1 MSTPRIHGIPN
12 CDQVRQARRW
22 LIAHQVGFEFVDI
35 RSAPPLRD
43 QLLAWLK
50 HIPHDSLLNRRGLT
64 WRRLPETV
72 RQGVVD
78 QTSALELMLEHPL
91 LLKRPILEWD
101 EQLAVGFSE
110 PLYESI
116 LLCRPS
122 TPEPLPSPES

>member
-50 HIPHDSLLNRRGLT
+50 HIPHDSLLNRMGLT
-64 WRRLPETV
+64 WRRLPETERHGLDAV
-72 RQGVVD
+72 RAA
-78 QTSALELMLEHPL
+78 ALMAAHPTLIRRPLVEHRGGL
-91 LLKRPILEWD
+91 L
-101 EQLAVGFSE
+101 VGFDRERFAAALGDGNRS
-110 PLYESI
+110 
-116 LLCRPS
+116 
-122 TPEPLPSPES
+122 